1 MTRVNQYLS
10 RNITIDITANIATI
24 YCYPASRCIHENFV
38 SFHRLCR
45 MLNTE
50 RAEDAWTVATERKGG
65 GREMGNETYAP
76 SGVEVRARYTVYAE
90 IFIDLGC
97 GNYGPQNEA
106 VLVCIP
112 GHAGNL
118 SVRMNAAVPALR
130 PSFDLV
136 PASTGSLKKEPR
148 KVCTLSSS
156 SVCLW
161 KTGEFSNDERILR
174 CLVHLTGSL
183 VRVERLAEWEMMK

>member
-10 RNITIDITANIATI
+10 RNMNRYHCQHRNDILHLDAT
-24 YCYPASRCIHENFV
+24 CIHENFV

-50 RAEDAWTVATERKGG
+50 RAEDARTAATEWEG

-76 SGVEVRARYTVYAE
+76 SGVEVQARYTVYAE

-112 GHAGNL
+112 GHAENL
-118 SVRMNAAVPALR
+118 SVRMNAAVPVLR

-183 VRVERLAEWEMMK
+183 VRVERLTEWEMMK